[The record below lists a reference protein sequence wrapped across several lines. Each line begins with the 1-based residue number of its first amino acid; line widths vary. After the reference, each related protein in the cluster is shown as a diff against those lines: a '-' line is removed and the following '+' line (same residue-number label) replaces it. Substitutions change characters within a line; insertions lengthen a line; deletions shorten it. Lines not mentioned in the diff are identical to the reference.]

1 MHLRSVRIFGAA
13 LLTMIASSLPVAA
26 GPAGTDG
33 VVQIAPFAVPP
44 SDLLSAEAKAA
55 IIGHF
60 QHPAYLPPP
69 VPLETLTGP
78 SPAID
83 KWRSDLAA
91 YAKPAE
97 ERVAQLYPVT
107 IEEQKIAGVPVEI
120 MLPKQGVDPRN
131 QERVLIEL
139 HGGGFLVGARMHLQ
153 GPPVAALGR
162 IKVVSVDYR
171 QFPEAKFPAAS
182 EDVAAVYRELLKSYR
197 AENIGLFGCSAGGML
212 SAQAVAWFAAH
223 DLPRPGAI
231 GIFCA
236 GAGAEQGDSPYV
248 TAPLNGFPPPPPGAV
263 SLRRTGYFAGTDAR
277 DPLAFPASSAAVLEK
292 FPPTL
297 VMTATR
303 DQALSAAVDTHRR
316 LLAAGV
322 AAELRVWDGLGH
334 GFYTTDPDLPES
346 REAQRAIVDFFD
358 RRLGGKPG
366 RAAQR

>member
-1 MHLRSVRIFGAA
+1 MRPWSIRFCGAA
-13 LLTMIASSLPVAA
+13 LLMLAAPNLPANAEAVGADGIA
-26 GPAGTDG
+26 
-33 VVQIAPFAVPP
+33 QIAPFSVPV
-44 SDLLSAEAKAA
+44 SDLVSPEARAA
-55 IIGHF
+55 IIEHF
-60 QHPAYLPPP
+60 RRPAYLPPP
-69 VPLETLTGP
+69 VPLDKLTGP

-97 ERVAQLYPVT
+97 DRVAQLYPVT
-107 IEEQKIAGVPVEI
+107 IEDQKIGGVPVEI
-120 MLPKQGVDPRN
+120 MMPKAGLDPKN
-131 QERVLIEL
+131 KDRVLIEL
-139 HGGGFLVGARMHLQ
+139 HGGGFIVGARMHLQ

-182 EDVAAVYRELLKSYR
+182 EDVAAVYRELLNEYR
-197 AENIGLFGCSAGGML
+197 PENIGLFGCSAGGML
-212 SAQAVAWFAAH
+212 SAQAVAWFATH

-236 GAGAEQGDSPYV
+236 GATAEQGDSPYV
-248 TAPLNGFPPPPPGAV
+248 TAPLNGFPAPPPGAV
-263 SLRRTGYFAGTDAR
+263 SLRRIGYFAGTDAR
-277 DPLAFPASSAAVLEK
+277 DPLAFPASSPAMLAK

-322 AAELRVWDGLGH
+322 PAELRVWDGLGH
-334 GFYTTDPDLPES
+334 GFYTTDPGLPES
-346 REAQRAIVDFFD
+346 KEAQRAIVDFFD
-358 RRLGGKPG
+358 RMLGGKPT